1 MVKPLSILNVLYSKT
16 GKILQ
21 FNTSAKAITDDQ
33 LLELL
38 RAEHSFERGFRLLM
52 SQYQERLYWHIRRIV
67 LLHEDADD
75 VLQNT
80 LIKVYKGILQ
90 FEGKSKL
97 YTWLY
102 RIATN
107 EALTHLQNKGRQSA
121 ESLDDVSAFL
131 TSRLEADTWFDGN
144 EAQLK
149 LQKAIAQLPEKQKI
163 VFNMRYFEEMPYEE
177 MSTMLDTSVGALK
190 ASFHHAMK
198 KVEAFFKEEE

>member
-1 MVKPLSILNVLYSKT
+1 
-16 GKILQ
+16 LQ
-21 FNTSAKAITDDQ
+21 FNSSAKGITDDQ
-33 LLELL
+33 ILALM
-38 RAEHSFERGFRLLM
+38 RSEHSFERGFRMLM
-52 SQYQERLYWHIRRIV
+52 AQYRERLYWHIRRLV

-80 LIKVYKGILQ
+80 FIKVYKGILQ

-107 EALTHLQNKGRQSA
+107 EALTHLQSRARQKS
-121 ESLDDVSAFL
+121 ESVDDMTAFL
-131 TSRLEADTWFDGN
+131 ANTLIADEWFDGDA
-144 EAQLK
+144 AQLA

-177 MSTMLDTSVGALK
+177 MAQVLDTSVGALK

-198 KVEAFFKEEE
+198 KIESSVGLLTDEN